1 MDPKVIFL
9 VVCLSFLAVT
19 FTDAGIPKCCIRTRN
34 LNPRKLWKIQ
44 RLDRQ
49 YSSGAC
55 DIDALVRMKH
65 FLQQLKFRLKERS
78 KTATQMRC
86 EVNNLSNVCII
97 IIECTINLF
106 IHCAVQLNVNLLP
119 IIL

>member
-55 DIDALVRMKH
+55 DIDALVVFMKGEKTPSCLH
-65 FLQQLKFRLKERS
+65 IKHEKFLKW
-78 KTATQMRC
+78 
-86 EVNNLSNVCII
+86 
-97 IIECTINLF
+97 
-106 IHCAVQLNVNLLP
+106 HLNKSQKRHNEKS
-119 IIL
+119 